1 VLQAMDGESLAMPS
15 LQATRWVN
23 ALDAAH
29 LQGSE
34 PHSHDE
40 RSAVSSGEA

>member
-1 VLQAMDGESLAMPS
+1 MPQAMDGECLAMPS

-23 ALDAAH
+23 ALDAAY

-34 PHSHDE
+34 PSE
-40 RSAVSSGEA
+40 PSAVSAGDA